1 MHFKFE
7 EGDEPLLCGDIHIQI
22 KHRGILSDN
31 LICRFAF
38 NTAFIPVNNNLT
50 FNKSTLSPD
59 DLKKDSRISNEII
72 ILLVFEDYC
81 DVCNTPWS

>member
-7 EGDEPLLCGDIHIQI
+7 EGEEPLLCGDIHILM
-22 KHRGILSDN
+22 KHRGILGDN

-50 FNKSTLSPD
+50 FAKSTLSPD
-59 DLKKDSRISNEII
+59 DLKKDSRISNDII
-72 ILLVFEDYC
+72 ILLVFEDFC
-81 DVCNTPWS
+81 DVCNKPWS